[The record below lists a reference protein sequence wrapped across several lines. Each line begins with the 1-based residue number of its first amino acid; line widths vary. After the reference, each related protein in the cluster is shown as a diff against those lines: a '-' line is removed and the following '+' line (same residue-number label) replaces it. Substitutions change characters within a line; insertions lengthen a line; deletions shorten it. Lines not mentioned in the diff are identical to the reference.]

1 MKSLL
6 GRMAG
11 PLGRYGRLVWL
22 AVATSLLP
30 ACAPQEPLSIGVI
43 AGLSGPV
50 ADLGESS
57 RDGVLLAVEEANAT
71 GGIKGRRI
79 VLRVYDDGQNVERAV
94 GAVEALA
101 KDKVEA
107 VIGPVTSGMG
117 MAALPEATKR
127 GLLLISPTITA
138 TSLRGHD
145 DALFTISPS
154 LAEMTRKSAEALYA
168 RGLRRVAVAHDLRN
182 KAYTS
187 DWLAHFRQDFEALG
201 GQVVVDVPFSSDDL
215 VSVEVVARRLIDPKP
230 DALHFVCGAVDA
242 VRLVQAIRH
251 LGSQAAISSATWAA
265 TEHLIQL
272 GGRSVEGMLTSQ
284 LFNRDDEAP
293 SYLAFRK
300 RFVAR
305 FNQEPGFPAVAAYD
319 ATRALLAAYAL
330 RSAGQS
336 LKAALLAAGPF
347 EGVQERWSFDGSGD
361 ARRNTVVAVVRE
373 GRFVTVLATEGK

>member
-11 PLGRYGRLVWL
+11 PLGQYGRLVWL

-182 KAYTS
+182 KA
-187 DWLAHFRQDFEALG
+187 
-201 GQVVVDVPFSSDDL
+201 
-215 VSVEVVARRLIDPKP
+215 
-230 DALHFVCGAVDA
+230 
-242 VRLVQAIRH
+242 
-251 LGSQAAISSATWAA
+251 
-265 TEHLIQL
+265 
-272 GGRSVEGMLTSQ
+272 
-284 LFNRDDEAP
+284 
-293 SYLAFRK
+293 
-300 RFVAR
+300 
-305 FNQEPGFPAVAAYD
+305 
-319 ATRALLAAYAL
+319 
-330 RSAGQS
+330 
-336 LKAALLAAGPF
+336 
-347 EGVQERWSFDGSGD
+347 
-361 ARRNTVVAVVRE
+361 
-373 GRFVTVLATEGK
+373 